1 VRPARHSN
9 GLRQE
14 VQNTGSSGLE
24 VCALAGGNDGAQGG
38 IVGCEK
44 VKCWNILVTGSNG
57 LIGSEAVEYFDRQG
71 HKVVGVDNNMR
82 RVFFGPPGDTLWNLE
97 RLKNTTRQFTP
108 IAVDIR
114 DRHGMMALFSDT
126 RFDLI
131 LHCAAQPSHDK
142 AAEIALLDFE
152 VNALGTVNL
161 LEATRQHCPEA
172 VFILMS
178 TNKVYG
184 DAPNEKTLRETET
197 RYDYADPADFE
208 GIDENCRID
217 RTLHSLF
224 GASKAAADL
233 YAQEYGRYFGMGVGI
248 FRGGC
253 LTGPSHSGVKLHGF
267 LSYLVKVALSG
278 ETYTVYGYKGKQ
290 VRDNIHSFDVVRA
303 FEEFARNP
311 RPGEVYNLGG
321 GRANSV
327 SMLEAIARIEAL
339 TGRKINWAY
348 SEQARRGDHI
358 CYISNL
364 RKIKSHYPAWEIT
377 RGLNAILGEM
387 VVAGREHA
395 GHVGTS

>member
-1 VRPARHSN
+1 
-9 GLRQE
+9 
-14 VQNTGSSGLE
+14 
-24 VCALAGGNDGAQGG
+24 
-38 IVGCEK
+38 
-44 VKCWNILVTGSNG
+44 VKPWTILVTGSSG
-57 LIGSEAVEYFDRQG
+57 LIGSEAVEYFDRRG
-71 HKVVGVDNNMR
+71 HRVIGADNNMR

-97 RLKNTTRQFTP
+97 RLKQVTQRFTP
-108 IAVDIR
+108 TALDIR
-114 DRHGMMALFSDT
+114 DREGVMALFREH

-131 LHCAAQPSHDK
+131 IHCAAQPSHDK
-142 AAEIALLDFE
+142 AADIALLDFE

-161 LEATRQHCPEA
+161 LEAARQHCREA
-172 VFILMS
+172 AFVFMS

-184 DAPNEKTLRETET
+184 DAPNEKPLRETES
-197 RYDYADPADFE
+197 RYDYEDPADFE

-224 GASKAAADL
+224 GASKVAADI
-233 YAQEYGRYFGMGVGI
+233 YAQEYGRYFGMAVGI

-253 LTGPSHSGVKLHGF
+253 LTGPSHSGVELHGF

-278 ETYTVYGYKGKQ
+278 KTYMVYGYKGKQ
-290 VRDNIHSFDVVRA
+290 VRDNIHSFDVVSA
-303 FEEFARNP
+303 IEEFTRNP

-339 TGRKINWAY
+339 TGRKINWTY

-377 RGLNAILGEM
+377 RDIRSMLEEM
-387 VVAGREHA
+387 IAAEKRGSVEVA
-395 GHVGTS
+395 